1 MERARRLARDASR
14 MNAPAKVAVLI
25 SGRGSN
31 MQSLAKHAGDEYEI
45 VVVASDRP
53 SAPGLAWAIQHGL
66 PTFAL
71 SPKGIGKPVFEAALD
86 GALREAGAEWIA
98 LAGYMRLLS
107 DEFVAKW
114 RGRIINIHPSLLP
127 KYKGLDTHA
136 RAIDAGDA
144 AGGCSVHV
152 VTEELDGGEV
162 LGQREVAILPGDTP
176 ETLAERVLAAEHQL
190 YPAVL
195 KEFVRR

>member
-1 MERARRLARDASR
+1 MSE
-14 MNAPAKVAVLI
+14 PAKIAVLI

-31 MQSLAKHAGDEYEI
+31 MQALAAAAGDAYEI

-53 SAPGLAWAIQHGL
+53 SAPGLAWALEHGL
-66 PTFAL
+66 PTFGL
-71 SPKGIGKPVFEAALD
+71 SPRDVGKPAFEAALD
-86 GALREAGAEWIA
+86 GALRAAEAEWIA

-107 DEFVAKW
+107 DDFVARW
-114 RGRIINIHPSLLP
+114 RGRILNIHPSLLP

-136 RAIDAGDA
+136 RAIAAGDTVA
-144 AGGCSVHV
+144 GCSVHI

-162 LGQREVAILPGDTP
+162 LGQAEVPVYMDDTP
-176 ETLAERVLAAEHQL
+176 ETLAARVLAAEHRL

-195 KEFVRR
+195 KEFVTR

>member
-1 MERARRLARDASR
+1 MSG
-14 MNAPAKVAVLI
+14 PAKVAVLI

-31 MQSLAKHAGDEYEI
+31 MQALAEAAGDAYEI
-45 VVVASDRP
+45 VVVASDKP
-53 SAPGLAWAIQHGL
+53 DAPGLAWAIQHGL

-71 SPKGIGKPVFEAALD
+71 SPKGIGKPVYEAALD

-114 RGRIINIHPSLLP
+114 RGRIVNIHPSLLP

-162 LGQREVAILPGDTP
+162 LGQREVAILSGDTP

-190 YPAVL
+190 YPTVL

>member
-1 MERARRLARDASR
+1 MSGPSSSL
-14 MNAPAKVAVLI
+14 AKVAILI

-31 MQSLAKHAGDEYEI
+31 MQALVEAAGEDYEV
-45 VVVASDRP
+45 VVVASDKP
-53 SAPGLAWAIQHGL
+53 DALGLAWARARGV

-71 SPKGIGKPVFEAALD
+71 SPKGIGKPAYEAALD
-86 GALREAGAEWIA
+86 GALREAGAEVIA

-114 RGRIINIHPSLLP
+114 RGRIVNIHPSLLP

-136 RAIDAGDA
+136 RAIAAGDA
-144 AGGCSVHV
+144 VAGASVHV

-162 LGQREVAILPGDTP
+162 LAQAEVPIEPGDDADA
-176 ETLAERVLAAEHQL
+176 LAARVLTAEHRL
-190 YPAVL
+190 YPQAL

>member
-1 MERARRLARDASR
+1 MTG
-14 MNAPAKVAVLI
+14 PAKIAVLI

-31 MQSLAKHAGDEYEI
+31 MQALAAGQGDDYEI

-53 SAPGLAWAIQHGL
+53 DAAGLVWAREHGL

-71 SPKGIGKPVFEAALD
+71 SPKGIGKPAYEAAID
-86 GALREAGAEWIA
+86 GALRKAGADYVA

-107 DEFVAKW
+107 DEFVARW

-136 RAIDAGDA
+136 RAIAAGDA
-144 AGGCSVHV
+144 VAGCSVHV

-162 LGQREVAILPGDTP
+162 LGQAEVAIRADDTP
-176 ETLAERVLAAEHQL
+176 DTLAKRVLAEEHRL

>member
-1 MERARRLARDASR
+1 MTGPDATRPARI
-14 MNAPAKVAVLI
+14 AVLI

-31 MQSLAKHAGDEYEI
+31 MQALAAGQGDAYEI

-53 SAPGLAWAIQHGL
+53 DASGLGWALEHGL

-71 SPKGIGKPVFEAALD
+71 SPKDIGKSVYEAALD

-107 DEFVAKW
+107 DEFVARW
-114 RGRIINIHPSLLP
+114 RDRIVNIHPSLLP

-136 RAIDAGDA
+136 RAIAAGDSVA
-144 AGGCSVHV
+144 GCSVHL
-152 VTEELDGGEV
+152 VTEELDGGAV
-162 LGQREVAILPGDTP
+162 LGQAEVPVLPDDDAD
-176 ETLAERVLAAEHQL
+176 TLAVRVLEAEHLL
-190 YPAVL
+190 YPQVL
-195 KEFVRR
+195 REFVQR